1 MCFMTSYAL
10 CCCRKDSHSFQLSDW
25 VSVLPLFLKTILP
38 GTAPL
43 VCGVFVVCF
52 KCPDYNTSSSALHG
66 LSLRSTENLMGNL
79 LFTGKHFPDVAFEI
93 LPSSLTVQNFTMSIS
108 LIHPIW
114 CHICFLFCMPISAP
128 RVSEKLSRK
137 KKTCFSHSSPSA
149 TPIMYVLAQWWLSI
163 LSSLL
168 DPSRVLS
175 FSSPTFCSAWFSIL
189 P

>member
-10 CCCRKDSHSFQLSDW
+10 CCCRRDSHSFQLSDW

-43 VCGVFVVCF
+43 VCGVSVVCF

-108 LIHPIW
+108 LIHLIW
-114 CHICFLFCMPISAP
+114 CRICFLFCMPISAP
-128 RVSEKLSRK
+128 RVSLKSFKEKRK
-137 KKTCFSHSSPSA
+137 RVFPT
-149 TPIMYVLAQWWLSI
+149 
-163 LSSLL
+163 LL
-168 DPSRVLS
+168 LQQPL
-175 FSSPTFCSAWFSIL
+175 
-189 P
+189 